1 MTFWEA
7 VTWNVAR
14 AGGFTAYALLTLA
27 VVLGLALSLRWQSN
41 RWPRIINNELHNF
54 LTLLSLVFTGIHVL
68 AVWVDPFANFG
79 WTEMLIPFV
88 SHYRPAW
95 MALGITGLYL
105 GGAVGLST
113 WLRPHIGYALWRRLH
128 YMTLVLFALV
138 SVHGIMTGS
147 DTSTWW
153 ALGIYITSIA
163 AVGMLLVFR
172 LTSSGAHASPTR
184 ATRPS
189 PSPAVRSG
197 SSHPTPYANAS
208 PQPMRRVAPDMPR
221 PAFERREP
229 MASSSP
235 T

>member
-27 VVLGLALSLRWQSN
+27 VVLGLALSLRWQPN

-68 AVWVDPFANFG
+68 AVWVDPFTNFG
-79 WTEMLIPFV
+79 WSEVLIPFV
-88 SHYRPAW
+88 SHYRPAS
-95 MALGITGLYL
+95 MALGIIGLYL
-105 GGAVGLST
+105 GGAVGVST

-128 YMTLVLFALV
+128 YLTLVLFALV

-147 DTSTWW
+147 DTATWW
-153 ALGIYITSIA
+153 AVGIYVTSIA

-172 LTSSGAHASPTR
+172 LAGSGAHASPTR
-184 ATRPS
+184 APRPS
-189 PSPAVRSG
+189 PSPAVTSAPPR
-197 SSHPTPYANAS
+197 PAPYANANTHPARLAAS
-208 PQPMRRVAPDMPR
+208 TMPR
-221 PAFERREP
+221 PASERREP
-229 MASSSP
+229 TASSSR